1 MRQVVLKVLR
11 RDNVDS
17 KYPTLSKV
25 VTSKG
30 YANID
35 LQEKLKIQDEIGQGV
50 LHEVAAWGRALPDE
64 QRRLFVWAVFTCMG
78 HEVAVEIVKQALLR
92 PILEDGEATLLNT
105 HKEAMNRVR
114 AREEALDVQLAE
126 RDGRIE
132 ELAKQN
138 AYLLSMLDAAKKQ
151 ADDYGQAVYELRM
164 QHSQDVAE
172 IARLRK
178 IEDAVKLLKS
188 L

>member
-1 MRQVVLKVLR
+1 MEG
-11 RDNVDS
+11 

-30 YANID
+30 YASID
-35 LQEKLKIQDEIGQGV
+35 LQEKLKIQDEIGQSV

-105 HKEAMNRVR
+105 HREAMAKVEAREKVVKEAEFAVTVKEQRM
-114 AREEALDVQLAE
+114 EAENEGLRHTCQQLRNELTAE
-126 RDGRIE
+126 RDASDRARNTIRE
-132 ELAKQN
+132 
-138 AYLLSMLDAAKKQ
+138 MQ
-151 ADDYGQAVYELRM
+151 AEV
-164 QHSQDVAE
+164 
-172 IARLRK
+172 ARLQK